1 LQALQKLIFR
11 FIFEHH
17 KPREQLNKLSRNIAF
32 LIFAFTAKMTFSQD
46 VSFSQFYANP
56 MYLNPAFAGSAGIP
70 RIGLQYRNQ
79 WSGFDNAFSTYSA
92 SFDIPVEKLQGGIG
106 GYVIND
112 AQADGI
118 LTSLQFNLSYAVFL
132 RISESYYLNAAI
144 QGGYYQN
151 SLNTS
156 RLVFADNLDPYYGN
170 HGTSGEL
177 ATLNDP
183 NHQFADF
190 SAGLMMYSERLFF
203 GLAAHHLTEPN
214 QSFYQGGEEVAP
226 LERKYT
232 AHFGAKLP
240 VYLHGFNRKKFDI
253 SPQIIAQFQG
263 VNQQVNYG
271 LFATKRGLIAG
282 TWFRQNFGFRYNAMI
297 FVVGFMKK
305 SWQFYYSYDFTVSG
319 LRGNAGS
326 THEVSL
332 TFLLNKSE
340 RNKNLP
346 FFNQYEEEFGI
357 R

>member
-1 LQALQKLIFR
+1 M
-11 FIFEHH
+11 
-17 KPREQLNKLSRNIAF
+17 NKLSRNITF
-32 LIFAFTAKMTFSQD
+32 LFFALIARIAFSQD

-70 RIGLQYRNQ
+70 RVGLQYRNQ
-79 WSGFDNAFSTYSA
+79 WSGFENAFTTYSA
-92 SFDIPVEKLQGGIG
+92 SFDIPVDKLQGGIG

-118 LTSLQFNLSYAVFL
+118 LKTLQFNLSYAVFL
-132 RISESYYLNAAI
+132 QISENYHLNGAI
-144 QGGYYQN
+144 QAGYYQN

-156 RLVFADNLDPYYGN
+156 RLVFADNLDPYNGSY
-170 HGTSGEL
+170 GTSAEL
-177 ATLNDP
+177 ATLTDP
-183 NHQFADF
+183 NYQFLDF
-190 SAGLMMYSERLFF
+190 SAGLMMYNERLFF
-203 GLAAHHLTEPN
+203 GLAAHHLTEPS
-214 QSFYQGGEEVAP
+214 QSFYQGGDNVAQ

-240 VYLHGFNRKKFDI
+240 VYLYGHNRKKFDI
-253 SPQIIAQFQG
+253 SPQIVTQFQG
-263 VNQQVNYG
+263 KYQQLNYG

-282 TWFRQNFGFRYNAMI
+282 TWFRQNFGFRYDAMI
-297 FVVGFMKK
+297 LVLGFMKK

-332 TFLLNKSE
+332 TFFLNQPIGK
-340 RNKNLP
+340 KLLP